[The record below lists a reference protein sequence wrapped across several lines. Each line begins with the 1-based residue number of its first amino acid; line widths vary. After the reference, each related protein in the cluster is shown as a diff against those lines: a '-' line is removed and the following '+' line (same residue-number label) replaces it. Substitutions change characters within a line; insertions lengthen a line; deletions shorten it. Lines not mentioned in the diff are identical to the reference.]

1 MCIDHGP
8 FLLVQGDQEE
18 SLAEINSILVLAD
31 GLKLVDVY
39 GKTRIITGKINE
51 IDLLERRVVID

>member
-39 GKTRIITGKINE
+39 GRSRTVKGVISE
-51 IDLLERRVVID
+51 IDLLEHRVVIG

>member
-8 FLLVQGDQEE
+8 FLLVRGDQEE
-18 SLAEINSILVLAD
+18 SLAEVNAILVVAD

-39 GKTRIITGKINE
+39 GRTRTIVGKISE

>member
-31 GLKLVDVY
+31 GLKLIDVY
-39 GKTRIITGKINE
+39 GKTRTLTGKINE
-51 IDLLERRVVID
+51 IDLLARRVVID

>member
-8 FLLVQGDQEE
+8 FLLVQGEQEE

-31 GLKLVDVY
+31 GLKLIDVY
-39 GKTRIITGKINE
+39 GKSRTVAGTISE
-51 IDLLERRVVID
+51 IDLLNRRIVLG

>member
-18 SLAEINSILVLAD
+18 SLAEINSILVVAD

-39 GKTRIITGKINE
+39 GKTRTIGGKISE

>member
-1 MCIDHGP
+1 MCIDNGP

-39 GKTRIITGKINE
+39 GKTRTLTGKINE
-51 IDLLERRVVID
+51 IDLLARRVVID

>member
-39 GKTRIITGKINE
+39 GNTRTITGKINE

>member
-8 FLLVQGDQEE
+8 FLLVQGDKEE
-18 SLAEINSILVLAD
+18 SLAEINAILVVAG

-39 GKTRIITGKINE
+39 GKSRTVTGTISE

>member
-31 GLKLVDVY
+31 GLKLIDVY
-39 GKTRIITGKINE
+39 GKTRTLTGKINE

>member
-39 GKTRIITGKINE
+39 GKTRILTGKINE
-51 IDLLERRVVID
+51 VDLLERRVVLD

>member
-31 GLKLVDVY
+31 GLKLIDVY
-39 GKTRIITGKINE
+39 GKTRVITGKINE

>member
-8 FLLVQGDQEE
+8 FLLVQGEQEE
-18 SLAEINSILVLAD
+18 SLAEINSILVLVD
-31 GLKLVDVY
+31 GLKLIDVY

>member
-39 GKTRIITGKINE
+39 GKTRSITGKISE
-51 IDLLERRVVID
+51 IDLLERRIVID

>member
-1 MCIDHGP
+1 MCIDNGP

-39 GKTRIITGKINE
+39 GKTRTITGKISE
-51 IDLLERRVVID
+51 IDLLERRIVID

>member
-8 FLLVQGDQEE
+8 FLLVQGEQEE
-18 SLAEINSILVLAD
+18 SLAEINSILVLVG
-31 GLKLVDVY
+31 GLKLIDVY

>member
-1 MCIDHGP
+1 MCIDNGP

-31 GLKLVDVY
+31 GLKLIDVY
-39 GKTRIITGKINE
+39 GKTRSIIGKISE
-51 IDLLERRVVID
+51 IDLLERRIVVD

>member
-18 SLAEINSILVLAD
+18 SLAEINSILVVTD
-31 GLKLVDVY
+31 GLKLIDVY
-39 GKTRIITGKINE
+39 GRTRTITGKISE

>member
-1 MCIDHGP
+1 MCIDNGP

-18 SLAEINSILVLAD
+18 SLAEINSILVLAA

-39 GKTRIITGKINE
+39 GKTRTITGKISE
-51 IDLLERRVVID
+51 IDLLERRIVID

>member
-1 MCIDHGP
+1 MCIDNGP

-31 GLKLVDVY
+31 GLKLIDVY
-39 GKTRIITGKINE
+39 GKTRSITGKISE
-51 IDLLERRVVID
+51 IDLLERRIVID

>member
-1 MCIDHGP
+1 MCIDNGP

-39 GKTRIITGKINE
+39 GKTRSITGKISE
-51 IDLLERRVVID
+51 IDLLERRIVVD

>member
-31 GLKLVDVY
+31 GLKLIDVY
-39 GKTRIITGKINE
+39 GKTRSITGTINE
-51 IDLLERRVVID
+51 IDLLERRIVID

>member
-39 GKTRIITGKINE
+39 GKTRTITGKINE
-51 IDLLERRVVID
+51 IDLLERRIVID

>member
-8 FLLVQGDQEE
+8 YLLVQGDKEE
-18 SLAEINSILVLAD
+18 SLAEINAILVVAD

-39 GKTRIITGKINE
+39 GKSRTIKGTISE
-51 IDLLERRVVID
+51 IDLLSRRIVIE

>member
-8 FLLVQGDQEE
+8 FLLVQGEQEE

-31 GLKLVDVY
+31 GLKLIDVY
-39 GKTRIITGKINE
+39 GKSRTVAGTLSE
-51 IDLLERRVVID
+51 IDLLNRRIVLG

>member
-1 MCIDHGP
+1 MCIDNGP

-39 GKTRIITGKINE
+39 GKTRTLTGKINE

>member
-39 GKTRIITGKINE
+39 GKTRTLTGKINE
-51 IDLLERRVVID
+51 IDLLARRVVID

>member
-1 MCIDHGP
+1 MCIDNGP

-31 GLKLVDVY
+31 GLKLIDVY
-39 GKTRIITGKINE
+39 GKTRTITGKISE
-51 IDLLERRVVID
+51 IDLLERRIVID

>member
-18 SLAEINSILVLAD
+18 SLAEINSILILAD

-39 GKTRIITGKINE
+39 GKTRLIKGKISE